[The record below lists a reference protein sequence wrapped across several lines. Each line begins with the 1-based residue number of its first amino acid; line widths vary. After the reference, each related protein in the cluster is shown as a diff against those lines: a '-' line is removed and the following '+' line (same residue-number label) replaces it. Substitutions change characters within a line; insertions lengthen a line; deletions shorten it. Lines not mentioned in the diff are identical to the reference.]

1 MLYYVILR
9 YTMLYYVI
17 LCYTVY
23 YPIMFGIF
31 ILRTWE
37 SAASEKPA
45 PSRRSESHQ
54 IGQEFLHERLK
65 RRRLSS
71 DELQMERRDSID

>member
-1 MLYYVILR
+1 MYS

-17 LCYTVY
+17 LCYVVY
-23 YPIMFGIF
+23 YPIIFGIF
-31 ILRTWE
+31 ILRKWE
-37 SAASEKPA
+37 SAESEKPA

-71 DELQMERRDSID
+71 DELQMDLERRGKKRFH